1 MCVSVWFL
9 VLFMIIVQFPVQD
22 EFKKPSEIST
32 LSAHSEDTIAD
43 EDTDDEF
50 VRVSPPLMD
59 ETNLYLFAR
68 TDREKE
74 IW

>member
-1 MCVSVWFL
+1 MQDDFKNMSEVGSILSVN
-9 VLFMIIVQFPVQD
+9 
-22 EFKKPSEIST
+22 
-32 LSAHSEDTIAD
+32 SEDGAAD

-50 VRVSPPLMD
+50 VRVSPPLLD